1 VYTSLNAA
9 DMTEASPLQRVCAVV
24 RARQLLPE
32 AIKTRGETA
41 VLLRQMVE
49 GRQELTALT
58 EALRKEVSQLR
69 TLRHDLAKWRR
80 PAGPVKLSRLACYAA
95 GLTTAD
101 V

>member
-1 VYTSLNAA
+1 MRLMPPSR
-9 DMTEASPLQRVCAVV
+9 DAVV

-49 GRQELTALT
+49 GCQELTALT

-69 TLRHDLAKWRR
+69 TCAMTRHSGVFV
-80 PAGPVKLSRLACYAA
+80 PPVLSSLSRLACYAA
-95 GLTTAD
+95 GLTSAD

>member
-1 VYTSLNAA
+1 MSRLMPPSR
-9 DMTEASPLQRVCAVV
+9 DAVV

-32 AIKTRGETA
+32 TIKTLGETA

-49 GRQELTALT
+49 GCQELTALT

-80 PAGPVKLSRLACYAA
+80 RPAGPVKP
-95 GLTTAD
+95 
-101 V
+101 